1 MPDFDEK
8 VKDIINQLGPLAKIL
23 AKEYVEDATEDGKEF
38 INKIRDDLKRWTEM
52 LTRGEIPEDEFVSLV
67 KGKKDLAEMKLLKQK
82 GLASIKIDQFK
93 GSVTNLIVN
102 SIL

>member
-8 VKDIINQLGPLAKIL
+8 IKDIIDQLGPLAKVL
-23 AKEYVEDATEDGKEF
+23 VKDYVEDATEDGKEF
-38 INKIRDDLKRWTEM
+38 INEIRDDLKRWAEM
-52 LTRGEIPEDEFVSLV
+52 LTKGEIPEDEFASLV
-67 KGKKDLAEMKLLKQK
+67 KGQKDLAEMKLLKQK
-82 GLASIKIDQFK
+82 GLAKIKIDQFK